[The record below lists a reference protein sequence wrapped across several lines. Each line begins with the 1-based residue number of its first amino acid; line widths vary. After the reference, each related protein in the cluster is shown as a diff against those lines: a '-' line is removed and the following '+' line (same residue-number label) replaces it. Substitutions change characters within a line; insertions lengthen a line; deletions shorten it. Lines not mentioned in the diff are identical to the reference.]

1 MSALPRRTGV
11 ASIATLA
18 AFAAAF
24 ILVNLLAPH
33 WAQSVGLDFWEIEAS
48 VANLKKETERTR
60 DIGRI
65 QERMGEQIAA
75 GESIVAALIEGRMTL
90 PHAVDQLVEINRDR
104 PGFAEALTCFHHS
117 APTHRDRVEQYVL
130 ANLRSTLGNDPS
142 RLAEVLK
149 RLEADSRSAASHQ

>member
-33 WAQSVGLDFWEIEAS
+33 WAQAVGLDFWELEES
-48 VANLKKETERTR
+48 LANLKRETERTR
-60 DIGRI
+60 DIGRV
-65 QERMGEQIAA
+65 QDRLSEQIAA
-75 GESIVAALIEGRMTL
+75 GESIVTALIEGRMTL
-90 PHAVDQLVEINRDR
+90 PQAVDQLVEVNRDR
-104 PGFAEALTCFHHS
+104 PGFAEALICFHPNGH
-117 APTHRDRVEQYVL
+117 THRDRIQQYVL
-130 ANLRSTLGNDPS
+130 ANLRATLETDPT

-149 RLEADSRSAASHQ
+149 RLEPESQRAVSHQ